1 MMQSQQDKL
10 AIIKN
15 SIITIPNYPKEGILF
30 RDITSLLE
38 NPQAFKLTIQLL
50 VEHYQGKNIDKV
62 VGTEARG
69 FIFAAPIALALGVGF
84 IPVRKPHKLPR
95 HVFKEAYQLEYGTD
109 TLEIHTDAIKPGE
122 RVLIIDDLLATG
134 GTVAATTKLIRK
146 SGGIVEDAAF
156 VINLPDLA
164 GKTKLTKLGINCFSL
179 VDFAGH

>member
-1 MMQSQQDKL
+1 MNNQQSELDF
-10 AIIKN
+10 IKN

-38 NPQAFKLTIQLL
+38 NPKAFKLTIDLL
-50 VEHYQGKNIDKV
+50 VKHYQNKKIDKV

-95 HVFKEAYQLEYGTD
+95 HVFKEEYQLEYGTD
-109 TLEIHTDAIKPGE
+109 TLEIHTDAINSGE

-156 VINLPDLA
+156 VINLPDLQ
-164 GKTKLTKLGINCFSL
+164 GQEKLTEMGVNCFTL
-179 VDFAGH
+179 VEFEGH

>member
-1 MMQSQQDKL
+1 MLNQQTKL
-10 AIIKN
+10 AIIKE

-38 NPQAFKLTIQLL
+38 NPKAFKLTIELL
-50 VEHYQGKNIDKV
+50 VEHYQDKKIDKV

-69 FIFAAPIALALGVGF
+69 FIFAAPVALALGVGF

-95 HVFKEAYQLEYGTD
+95 HVFKEEYQLEYGTD
-109 TLEIHTDAIKPGE
+109 TLEIHTDAINKGE

-134 GTVAATTKLIRK
+134 GTVSATTKLIRK

-156 VINLPDLA
+156 VINLPDLEGQA
-164 GKTKLTKLGINCFSL
+164 KLMAMDVDCFSL
-179 VDFAGH
+179 VEFTGH

>member
-1 MMQSQQDKL
+1 MPSQQAKL
-10 AIIKN
+10 DLIKK

-38 NPQAFKLTIQLL
+38 DPKAFKLTIELL
-50 VEHYQGKNIDKV
+50 VDHYQDKKIDKV

-95 HVFKEAYQLEYGTD
+95 HVFKEEYQLEYGTD
-109 TLEIHTDAIKPGE
+109 TLEIHTDAIKSGE

-156 VINLPDLA
+156 VINLPDLD
-164 GKTKLTKLGINCFSL
+164 GKTKLTTMGINCFSL
-179 VDFAGH
+179 VEFEGH

>member
-1 MMQSQQDKL
+1 MCDQQSKL
-10 AIIKN
+10 SFIKN
-15 SIITIPNYPKEGILF
+15 SILTIPDYPKEGILF

-38 NPQAFKLTIQLL
+38 NAEAFKATIDLL
-50 VEHYQGKNIDKV
+50 VEHYKGKKIDKV

-95 HVFKEAYQLEYGTD
+95 HVFKEEYQLEYGTD
-109 TLEIHTDAIKPGE
+109 TLEIHTDAINNGE

-156 VINLPDLA
+156 VIDLPDLG
-164 GKTKLTKLGINCFSL
+164 GKQKLTEMGVNCFTL
-179 VDFAGH
+179 VEFAGH